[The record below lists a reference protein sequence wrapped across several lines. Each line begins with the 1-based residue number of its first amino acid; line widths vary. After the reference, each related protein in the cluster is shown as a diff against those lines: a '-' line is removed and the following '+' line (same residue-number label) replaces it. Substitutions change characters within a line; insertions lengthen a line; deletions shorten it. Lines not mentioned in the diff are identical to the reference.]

1 MLPGDLI
8 LFSLQAATASRGRSI
23 LTLLAMAIGVSSV
36 ILLIS
41 LGDSGRRYVIDQFA
55 SLGTNLLIVIPGRS
69 ETTGGPPPL
78 LGETPRDLT
87 LDDAIALKQSTAIR
101 RIAPIIAGS
110 APVSVKQL
118 EREMI
123 ILGSSSE
130 LLEVRRLTMGQ
141 GSFLPPADLDRGANV
156 CVIGFKG
163 KTELFGNQQALGKWL
178 RIGDRRFRVIG
189 VLADTGVSLGEDM
202 GEVVIIPVA
211 TAQALFNRVS
221 LFRIVAEAISEDAVD
236 RAKETILSIIR
247 ARHEGED
254 DITVITQ
261 DAVLATFDRIFR
273 ALTLT
278 VGGIAAISLVVAGIM
293 IMNIMLVAISNRR
306 SEIGLLKALGSP
318 RRQIMALFLTESA
331 LLSMAGAFLGFLL
344 AYGAMEILAGFFPEY
359 NLALASWSPFV
370 ASGLALVTGIL
381 FGVLPAQR
389 AARLEPALALS
400 RR

>member
-1 MLPGDLI
+1 MRARDI
-8 LFSLQAATASRGRSI
+8 AVFSMQAATASRGRTI

-87 LDDAIALKQSTAIR
+87 LDDAIALTNSTAIR
-101 RIAPIIAGS
+101 RVAPIIAGS

-123 ILGSSSE
+123 VLGSSAD
-130 LLEVRRLTMGQ
+130 LFEVRRLTMGQ
-141 GSFLPPADLDRGANV
+141 GIFLPPGDLDRGGNV
-156 CVIGFKG
+156 CVIGSKG
-163 KTELFGNQQALGKWL
+163 KKELFGNRQALGRWI

-221 LFRIVAEAISEDAVD
+221 LFRIVVEASNEDAVD
-236 RAKETILSIIR
+236 RAKEAILSIIR

-261 DAVLATFDRIFR
+261 DAVLATFDKIFR

-306 SEIGLLKALGSP
+306 SEIGLLKALGAP
-318 RRQIMALFLTESA
+318 RTQIMGLFLTESA
-331 LLSMAGAFLGFLL
+331 LLSVAGAFFGFLL
-344 AYGAMEILAGFFPEY
+344 AFGAMKLLAGFFPEY
-359 NLALASWSPFV
+359 NLALAPWSPFI
-370 ASGLALVTGIL
+370 ASGLALGTGIL
-381 FGVLPAQR
+381 FGVLPARR
-389 AARLEPALALS
+389 ASMLEPALALS